1 MATVNLRVVDATAKV
16 PSPWV
21 ETTISDVTDGKVK
34 PQTGPERDCDGTNNN
49 ENPFPGPTC
58 TNVLH
63 KGTKGN
69 WDG

>member
-1 MATVNLRVVDATAKV
+1 MTTVNLRIAQAQIT
-16 PSPWV
+16 WFE
-21 ETTISDVTDGKVK
+21 ETIKDVTAGKVK
-34 PQTGPERDCDGTNNN
+34 PHSGPERDCDGTNDN

-63 KGTKGN
+63 KGIEGD